1 MRKKI
6 DDNTFI
12 VGGSRMPSAI
22 INFKSSEK
30 NVPKHSSPKIL
41 PDSSDTEDWC
51 NWGDNND
58 YPKELMQKVSKVGT
72 AVGGL
77 EVLASAHYGI
87 GLRVFEMV
95 ETDSDVQF
103 KEKVPSS
110 LPEVY
115 DFFDRTNFDLML
127 SDIVYD
133 YEALGVA
140 FPEFLLSPNGE
151 EIISVIR
158 HQASYCRFEKPKNGM
173 IQNVIINTAW
183 NETEFDVK
191 NNIKVPC
198 FSQNLSPEEIKTYC
212 KEKGI
217 RKFIVPIINTLIVE
231 KVYPSVGWHSSF
243 KSGWMDVVMAV
254 PELKK
259 MMFEQQFN
267 FKYLIHIADDYFVH
281 RYGVD
286 EWNKFDNNLKQA
298 YRDELVNS
306 IDDNLSGNNGSGKSL
321 ISPFFRDRNSGELIK
336 GIQIEEIKQHQANG
350 EFLPDASAGNSEIL
364 FSMGVDPALLGAGV
378 PGGKNLS
385 GSGSDKREA
394 WTILCARLPRKH
406 IRTLFIFRLIQKWNG
421 WNPDLV
427 AKFPNTNLTTLDKN
441 PNGQTKVVN

>member
-1 MRKKI
+1 MKKI
-6 DDNTFI
+6 NDDI
-12 VGGSRMPSAI
+12 YVVGGAGRASAI
-22 INFKSSEK
+22 LNFKAVDKSIPQHSA
-30 NVPKHSSPKIL
+30 PKQL
-41 PDSSDTEDWC
+41 PSNTDTEDWC
-51 NWGDNND
+51 NWGDSND
-58 YPKELMQKVSKVGT
+58 YPRELMQKINKVGA

-77 EVLASAHYGI
+77 DVLTSAHYGV
-87 GLRVFEMV
+87 GLRVFEMQ
-95 ETDSDVQF
+95 ETDGELQYQ
-103 KEKVPSS
+103 EKAPSS
-110 LPEVY
+110 IPEIT
-115 DFFDRTNFDLML
+115 DFFDRTNFELIM
-127 SDIVYD
+127 SDIIFD

-151 EIISVIR
+151 EVISVMR
-158 HQASYCRFEKPKNGM
+158 HQASYCRFEKPKKGFIEN
-173 IQNVIINTAW
+173 IIINTAW
-183 NETEFDVK
+183 GESEFDEK

-198 FSQNLSPEEIKTYC
+198 FSQNLSIAEIKAYC

-217 RKFIVPIINTLIVE
+217 RKFIVPIINSLIVE

-243 KSGWMDVVMAV
+243 KSGWVDVVMAV

-259 MMFEQQFN
+259 MMFQQQFN

-281 RYGVD
+281 RYGID
-286 EWNKFDNNLKQA
+286 EWNKFDNTAKQA
-298 YRDELVNS
+298 YRNELVNS
-306 IDDNLSGNNGSGKSL
+306 IDENLKGNQGSGKSL

-336 GIQIEEIKQHQANG
+336 GVQIEEIKQTQANG

-406 IRTLFIFRLIQKWNG
+406 IRTLSVFRLIQKWNN
-421 WNPDLV
+421 WDADLV
-427 AKFPNTNLTTLDKN
+427 AKFPNINLTTLDKN
-441 PNGQTKVVN
+441 PNGQKKVTH

>member
-1 MRKKI
+1 MKKLNKDI
-6 DDNTFI
+6 YA
-12 VGGSRMPSAI
+12 VGGSGLSAV
-22 INFKSSEK
+22 INFKGAAKTEELHSA
-30 NVPKHSSPKIL
+30 PKQQAS
-41 PDSSDTEDWC
+41 SSDTEEWC

-58 YPKELMQKVSKVGT
+58 YPRELMQKINKVGA

-77 EVLASAHYGI
+77 EVLTSAHFGV
-87 GLRVFEMV
+87 GLRIFELI
-95 ETDSDVQF
+95 ETEEDLKY
-103 KEKVPSS
+103 KEKAPSS
-110 LPEVY
+110 IPEITE
-115 DFFDRTNFDLML
+115 FFDRTNFNVMM
-127 SDIVYD
+127 SDIIFD

-151 EIISVIR
+151 EVISVIR
-158 HQASYCRFEKPKNGM
+158 HQASFCRFEKPKNGF
-173 IQNVIINTAW
+173 IENVIINTAW
-183 NETEFDVK
+183 GETEFDSK

-198 FSQNLSPEEIKTYC
+198 FSQALSIDEIKTYC

-217 RKFIVPIINTLIVE
+217 RKFIVPIINSLLIE

-243 KSGWMDVVMAV
+243 KSGWMDVVAAV

-259 MMFEQQFN
+259 MMFLQQFN
-267 FKYLIHIADDYFVH
+267 FKYLIHIADDYFLH

-286 EWNKFDNNLKQA
+286 EWSKFDNDTKQA
-298 YRDELVNS
+298 YRNELINS
-306 IDDNLSGNNGSGKSL
+306 IDENLKGNKGSGKSL
-321 ISPFFRDRNSGELIK
+321 ISPFFRDKNTGELIK
-336 GIQIEEIKQHQANG
+336 GVQIEEIKQTQSNG

-406 IRTLFIFRLIQKWNG
+406 IRTLSVFRLIQKWND

-427 AKFPNTNLTTLDKN
+427 AKFPNINLTTLDKN
-441 PNGQTKVVN
+441 PNGQQKITN